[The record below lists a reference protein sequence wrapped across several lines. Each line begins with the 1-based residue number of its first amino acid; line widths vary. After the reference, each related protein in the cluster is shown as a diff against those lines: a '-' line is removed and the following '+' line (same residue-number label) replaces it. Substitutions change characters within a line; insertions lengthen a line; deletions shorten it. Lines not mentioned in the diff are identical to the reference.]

1 MSVPQYID
9 LRKQRHQQQ
18 MKSLQIGKQ
27 VNSTISRKLHNFDN
41 GIEEDLDESRDDR
54 SNYERNEDLNTI
66 RQQIGAKL
74 NTLFANDHD
83 EVNTFM
89 EYINQSQISI
99 QDFNAVYPNLLKDS
113 DPNTNTASYSIPKF
127 QQLLDNDNATGS
139 TNQSSLMKDVYDLVK
154 TVYESG
160 KLNMT
165 EEIADDVVDRLEA
178 SIQST
183 PSSSEKNK
191 KAKDIMSS
199 DKSEED
205 IVLELATLFKTPLR
219 KTNKKEEQKQQE
231 DEVFNPKKPDKIRP
245 PFSSKKVKK
254 LKKTELQILAQ
265 EYGLETDGLKEDL
278 VSRLMELNAKK

>member
-139 TNQSSLMKDVYDLVK
+139 TNQSSLMKDIYNLIKNIYDNGGINEKKADDLV
-154 TVYESG
+154 
-160 KLNMT
+160 
-165 EEIADDVVDRLEA
+165 DRAEA
-178 SIQST
+178 SIQSNA
-183 PSSSEKNK
+183 SNIWLNELKQKMNQSNK
-191 KAKDIMSS
+191 TDENKLIELDNMTSPLKQKLNEEINLQKVSMDEWTTATSKEVLKKSFTKAKMKKILDDNGIKTY
-199 DKSEED
+199 KSISTKGD
-205 IVLELATLFKTPLR
+205 LLELLW
-219 KTNKKEEQKQQE
+219 
-231 DEVFNPKKPDKIRP
+231 
-245 PFSSKKVKK
+245 
-254 LKKTELQILAQ
+254 
-265 EYGLETDGLKEDL
+265 GLKQII
-278 VSRLMELNAKK
+278 

>member
-139 TNQSSLMKDVYDLVK
+139 TNQSSLMKDIYNLIKNIYDNGGINEKKADDLV
-154 TVYESG
+154 
-160 KLNMT
+160 
-165 EEIADDVVDRLEA
+165 DRAEA
-178 SIQST
+178 SIQSNA
-183 PSSSEKNK
+183 SNIWLNELKQKMNQSNK
-191 KAKDIMSS
+191 TEENKLIELDNMMSPLKQKLNEEINLQKVSMDEWNTATSKA
-199 DKSEED
+199 
-205 IVLELATLFKTPLR
+205 VLNQSFTK
-219 KTNKKEEQKQQE
+219 
-231 DEVFNPKKPDKIRP
+231 DKI
-245 PFSSKKVKK
+245 KK
-254 LKKTELQILAQ
+254 LLDDNGIKTYKSNSPKQELLN
-265 EYGLETDGLKEDL
+265 LLWDLKQ
-278 VSRLMELNAKK
+278 NI